1 MLLEAMQK
9 GNHMSKIP
17 TRLRRNRSIRQ
28 MVKETRLDMDQI
40 IYPIFLVE
48 GEGIKKEIPSMKNQF
63 HYSVDELV
71 KELPLLMEKGI
82 DKLLLFGSTDD
93 KSIDGSSG
101 ANPNGLVQ
109 RGIRAIKEVQPDIF
123 VIADVC
129 LCQYKSDGHCC
140 IYKDN
145 HEINRDDTLD
155 MLARVALSY
164 AQAGADMVAPSDM
177 MDKRVNRIR
186 EFLDQDGY
194 EHISIMAY
202 SAKYASAF
210 YGPFREAAH
219 SAPSFGDRKTYQMDP
234 ANRKEA
240 IREMTLDEKEGADI
254 IMVKPAMPYLDIISD
269 ASKLVQVPIAAYQ
282 VSGEYAMIQNAVDQ
296 GQIDER
302 AIYESLISIR
312 RSGATI
318 IITYFAKELKG
329 ILEREASL

>member
-71 KELPLLMEKGI
+71 KELPLLMENGI

-186 EFLDQDGY
+186 EVLDQDGY